1 MAADLAGIEILRVLA
16 MPDTRPGQEGQV
28 VRGVMFTVDGQGPFG
43 VELPA
48 GAVHPGK
55 VLAALRARA
64 QEIRAVL
71 LF

>member
-1 MAADLAGIEILRVLA
+1 MLA

-43 VELPA
+43 LELPP
-48 GAVHPGK
+48 GAVHPGE
-55 VLAALRARA
+55 VLSALRGRAR
-64 QEIRAVL
+64 EIRAVL